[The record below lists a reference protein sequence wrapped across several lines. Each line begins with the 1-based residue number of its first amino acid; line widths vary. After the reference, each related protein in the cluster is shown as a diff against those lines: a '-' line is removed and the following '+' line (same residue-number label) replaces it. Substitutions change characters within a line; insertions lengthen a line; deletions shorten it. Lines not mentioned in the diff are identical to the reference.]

1 MQWNKIEINEE
12 LIDGRIAT
20 YLVQHLIELKL
31 NLGYVRGFPEVTI
44 KTNAIR
50 GDTNITSN
58 FSNNYQIPLGL
69 RESRERLNDL
79 RPNY

>member
-1 MQWNKIEINEE
+1 MNGRKNKIAS
-12 LIDGRIAT
+12 LR
-20 YLVQHLIELKL
+20 L
-31 NLGYVRGFPEVTI
+31 NLGYVRAFPEVTI

-58 FSNNYQIPLGL
+58 FSNNYQILLGL
-69 RESRERLNDL
+69 TELRERLNDL